1 MMNIFV
7 RQNDNELFKYLT
19 ADEIAKINTIKENV
33 IIQSQ
38 DYVIQEKDISRDIF
52 IIHKGHVSVYYID
65 SNGNE
70 KEIASLYEGEAI
82 GEINFI
88 LPVGRTA
95 YIKAAKK
102 VELFCYPYQDLIELL
117 KNDMTLAAKIFA
129 SLNDMLA
136 KRIVRTTQ
144 KMEGNV

>member
-1 MMNIFV
+1 MNIFI
-7 RQNDNELFKYLT
+7 RKNDNELLKYLDN
-19 ADEIAKINTIKENV
+19 DELAKVNEIKEKV
-33 IIQSQ
+33 IIQSGK
-38 DYVIQEKDISRDIF
+38 YIIQEKDRNRDIF
-52 IIHKGHVSVYYID
+52 VIQKGRASVCYLD
-65 SNGNE
+65 SKGNE
-70 KEIASLYEGEAI
+70 KVITELYEGEAI

-88 LPVGRTA
+88 IPLGRTA
-95 YIKAAKK
+95 YIKA
-102 VELFCYPYQDLIELL
+102 VETVKLFRYPYQDLIELL